1 MTRALAIARVTVP
14 PEQEAAYLAGAGALA
29 ATLRVRGQHLWV
41 FRHPSRP
48 GDFLEFR
55 ESGDDAAHTA
65 SAPTPAEGRLTQAL
79 RDLATAARVSAT
91 HAKAAAHRASSAA
104 ATATTLAAA
113 LTHEAS
119 LLAVDSRWMEA
130 LASGAEAA
138 ALTIA

>member
-41 FRHPSRP
+41 FRHPSQP

-79 RDLATAARVSAT
+79 RDLATYAPGMDDLWLEVS
-91 HAKAAAHRASSAA
+91 
-104 ATATTLAAA
+104 
-113 LTHEAS
+113 LTEGRTF
-119 LLAVDSRWMEA
+119 VDGSE
-130 LASGAEAA
+130 
-138 ALTIA
+138 